1 MINLRTFN
9 EQDFERYMRESEP
22 IVKVLPP
29 RAWTDEIAYILK
41 NGVTLSGATMPWQK
55 THNLIRFR
63 PCEVTLW
70 QGISGHGKSLMLG
83 QVIAGFMNQNEPAC
97 IASFEMKPA
106 MTYLRMLRQVAGC
119 ERPSIAFNER
129 LLDWLDQDRMW
140 IYDHQGSVAPEQV
153 FAAIRYSAH
162 ELKVKHFVVDNI
174 MKCVRNEDDY
184 SGQKMF
190 VDRVCALA
198 RENSIHIHLVHHVRK
213 GQNEYDIP
221 GKFDARGS
229 GTIVDQVDQ
238 VMTVWRNKQK
248 SDILAKEPEN
258 EKFKNEPDAAL
269 VVAKNRHGDWEGKI
283 SLWFHKDSLQYTPDN
298 RCLPLTLIREL
309 A

>member
-1 MINLRTFN
+1 
-9 EQDFERYMRESEP
+9 
-22 IVKVLPP
+22 
-29 RAWTDEIAYILK
+29 
-41 NGVTLSGATMPWQK
+41 
-55 THNLIRFR
+55 
-63 PCEVTLW
+63 
-70 QGISGHGKSLMLG
+70 
-83 QVIAGFMNQNEPAC
+83 
-97 IASFEMKPA
+97 
-106 MTYLRMLRQVAGC
+106 
-119 ERPSIAFNER
+119 
-129 LLDWLDQDRMW
+129 
-140 IYDHQGSVAPEQV
+140 
-153 FAAIRYSAH
+153 
-162 ELKVKHFVVDNI
+162 
-174 MKCVRNEDDY
+174 
-184 SGQKMF
+184 
-190 VDRVCALA
+190 
-198 RENSIHIHLVHHVRK
+198 VHHVRK